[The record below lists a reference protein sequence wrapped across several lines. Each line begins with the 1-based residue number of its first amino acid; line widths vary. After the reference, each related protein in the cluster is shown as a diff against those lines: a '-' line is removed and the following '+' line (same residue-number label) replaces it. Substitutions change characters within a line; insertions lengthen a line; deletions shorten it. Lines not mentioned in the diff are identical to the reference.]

1 MKTFRIAARRL
12 AVIVLA
18 ALFSMHSAGI
28 ACPSCYGEA
37 ESPMTAGMNTAILV
51 MLGIIGF
58 VLSFIA
64 AAFFL
69 LWKRGR
75 QNSLGLSD
83 KIFVDE
89 HGSLKSKNE
98 KGVVEWNN
106 F

>member
-1 MKTFRIAARRL
+1 MKPVRIAS
-12 AVIVLA
+12 IVLA
-18 ALFSMHSAGI
+18 ALTSVHSAGI
-28 ACPSCYGEA
+28 ACPSCYGA
-37 ESPMTAGMNTAILV
+37 ADSPMTAGMNTAILV

-58 VLSFIA
+58 VLAFIA

-69 LWKRGR
+69 LWRRAKRMGL
-75 QNSLGLSD
+75 SLSD

-89 HGSLKSKNE
+89 HGVLKTKNE